1 MLLHEWLLFVEFAL
15 APLVF
20 ILLLFVS
27 APYGKFVRR
36 GWGPA
41 LPSWL
46 GWLVMESPA
55 ALLPL
60 AFVLAAPAGQGL
72 VTFVFLLLW
81 ELHYLRRTFVYPFLL
96 RDKKRPFPVVVML
109 MAFFFNILNGFVNGN
124 GVFARA
130 WPEAW
135 LLDPRFLGGTV
146 LFLCGLGINIHSDAV
161 LRGLRQPGETVHRI
175 PERGLFRLVSNAH
188 YLGEIL
194 EWCGWAL
201 LTWST
206 AGLAFALFTIANLL
220 PRARANHR
228 WYRENFPDYPP
239 ERRVLIPFLY

>member
-1 MLLHEWLLFVEFAL
+1 MLLYDWLLLVEFAL

-27 APYGKFVRR
+27 APYGKFVRS

-46 GWLVMESPA
+46 AWLVMEAPA
-55 ALLPL
+55 ALLPPVFFL
-60 AFVLAAPAGQGL
+60 AVPAGQAP

-109 MAFFFNILNGFVNGN
+109 MAFFFNILNGFVNGY

-130 WPEAW
+130 CPEAW
-135 LLDPRFLGGTV
+135 LLDPRFFGGV
-146 LFLCGLGINIHSDAV
+146 ALFLCGLGINIHSDAV
-161 LRGLRQPGETVHRI
+161 LRSMRQPGETAHRI

-206 AGLAFALFTIANLL
+206 AGLAFALFTIANLA

-228 WYRENFPDYPP
+228 WYRETFPEYPAK
-239 ERRVLIPFLY
+239 RKALVPFLY